1 MVNKWSYQGWLLNDC
16 KQGLPWIQELWMS
29 KLFHLCLHTCTS
41 SLYFCP
47 CLARK
52 FMVFFQM
59 QRQPCTEQQNSHIWS
74 CVQSYAPYLTLT
86 FLHCVLE
93 QRNEAHLHGQGRE
106 LLRQAVPPCGNDST
120 ADCSPG
126 LHHLM
131 LALMS
136 PPAPSWLVLKCRGQE
151 PLGTAVRLLHELLWI
166 HVSLR
171 LLNLAPSEAWG
182 ASEIFL
188 LMCKG
193 RIMEERHRYWEGIE
207 VLRYWGIEKS

>member
-1 MVNKWSYQGWLLNDC
+1 MKLSGVAFVTLNDC

-106 LLRQAVPPCGNDST
+106 LLRQAVPPWGNDSMT
-120 ADCSPG
+120 ALLTAAPGCITSCWLWWAPQLHPG
-126 LHHLM
+126 L
-131 LALMS
+131 
-136 PPAPSWLVLKCRGQE
+136 
-151 PLGTAVRLLHELLWI
+151 
-166 HVSLR
+166 
-171 LLNLAPSEAWG
+171 
-182 ASEIFL
+182 F
-188 LMCKG
+188 
-193 RIMEERHRYWEGIE
+193 
-207 VLRYWGIEKS
+207 